1 MYEKQD
7 LKQLIREGK
16 LAETG
21 ATKRIRYTGRNEDMT
36 VYRIDLKYLYYNDKN
51 GRISTD
57 MSEYKDMSGNIYNV
71 SIDERNDIIEK
82 FIYNSDVKRNE
93 KTKRNIKEIGQQ
105 KAGVVLADGRIIDG
119 NRRYTCLR
127 QLFKE
132 TQNSK
137 YSYFEAIVLDGLSDK
152 EIKRLELEL
161 QQGEDKPLDYN
172 PIEKLVEVYEYVIKG
187 EFSKQE
193 YANSTN
199 LTMAETNLRIEK
211 ANLMVDFLD
220 YLDKKDKFYVARAM
234 QLDGP
239 LQEIRGIKN
248 KLKDDEEKWAKVR
261 VLLYYHLKLSPQD
274 DMGKYIRNNL
284 EKIIFSDKFDD
295 FFEQQLNIMDNTKEN
310 VKPDIQIEKTNIKQ
324 EESDMIY
331 DNGICIEDDIGKD
344 KEEKKEE
351 LNNQKTSIIDDIN
364 IEKEKDMEQ
373 LRRYRMENEEA
384 QKKSDNLVSSYV
396 DDIKYT
402 SSRRKPIDQVNKIAN
417 DIDLIDI
424 YAISRMSSDE
434 KREINEDIK
443 IIKQK
448 IQEIESKL

>member
-7 LKQLIREGK
+7 LKQLIAEGK
-16 LAETG
+16 LAKTG
-21 ATKRIRYTGRNEDMT
+21 ATKRIRYTGKNEDMP

-57 MSEYKDMSGNIYNV
+57 MSEYKDVSGNIENISV
-71 SIDERNDIIEK
+71 DERNDIIER
-82 FIYNSDVKRNE
+82 FIYNSDIKRNE

-127 QLFKE
+127 QLYKE
-132 TQNSK
+132 TQHAK
-137 YSYFEAIVLDGLSDK
+137 YSYFEAVVLDGLSDK

-172 PIEKLVEVYEYVIKG
+172 PIEKLVEIYEYVING

-199 LTMAETNLRIEK
+199 LTMAEVNLRIDK
-211 ANLMVDFLD
+211 ANLMIDFLD
-220 YLDKKDKFYVARAM
+220 YLDKKDKFYLARTM

-261 VLLYYHLKLSPQD
+261 LLLFYNLKISPQE
-274 DMGKYIRNNL
+274 DMGKYIRNYL
-284 EKIIFSDKFDD
+284 ERIIFSEKFDE
-295 FFEQQLNIMDNTKEN
+295 FFEKQLPIIDETKEIIESSIKIEDSNIEEENDNKVYSQEINLDENEPN
-310 VKPDIQIEKTNIKQ
+310 VKNNILFNQKN
-324 EESDMIY
+324 SSIV
-331 DNGICIEDDIGKD
+331 DDI
-344 KEEKKEE
+344 EV
-351 LNNQKTSIIDDIN
+351 
-364 IEKEKDMEQ
+364 EKEKDMEQ
-373 LRRYRMENEEA
+373 LRKYRTQNEDA
-384 QKKSDNLVSSYV
+384 QKRSDNLVTSYV

-402 SSRRKPIDQVNKIAN
+402 SSRRKPIDQVNKLAN
-417 DIDLIDI
+417 DISLIDI
-424 YAISRMSSDE
+424 YAISRMSIDE
-434 KREINEDIK
+434 KNEIQDNIK

-448 IQEIESKL
+448 IKEIESNL